1 MWVISIITSI
11 VMLISSIGT
20 SLIGGGNNDIT
31 YESIETKLKEN
42 GIENYR
48 DLNEFISKR
57 INEIMEEGDVLEIN
71 YDFKSDIYKGI
82 NQREKSGYNRENK
95 EDKNVEEKSKG
106 NKFKNNEII
115 ENDGYG
121 AYIKDGYINIGSKNK
136 ILRIVMNENSS
147 GGANLSLE
155 EGKYDDLK
163 DNKNT
168 YGYLIGE
175 QPISLGDIY
184 GHYEYETAMI
194 DGVMAQYP
202 NIFTLDQSYYI
213 EDKSILSF
221 KNKDELMG
229 FSLSNSENSGGFDV
243 KSLYNKQTGN
253 GDVTESECGDDWFY
267 MYLERR
273 GVGYY
278 SFTVLDGDRIKSFAY
293 SFPVQYKEIFD
304 PFIEQ
309 SKKSFYVFDGFPELK
324 S

>member
-11 VMLISSIGT
+11 VTLISSIGT

-57 INEIMEEGDVLEIN
+57 INEIMEEGDVPEIT

-121 AYIKDGYINIGSKNK
+121 AYIQDGYINIGSKNK

-194 DGVMAQYP
+194 DGVMTQYP

-221 KNKDELMG
+221 KSKDELMG